1 MPTAWP
7 AVRLTLLTFSS
18 VSPPTLHTVHD
29 PDLADQI
36 RTALSILTSGRRPEA
51 PAEARQR
58 HIVNVLCDFCG
69 KSFPN
74 SWAYERH
81 RTCTKLKGS
90 LKNRLLLA
98 SYAQSG
104 AIGNPSWYHGNGHA
118 FSKSFTRPQRFLRLD
133 SKISEIS
140 TWPAYF
146 YEISSWVSNF
156 AFFKNL
162 ENMTNTP
169 TGSRIPS
176 GVRHILTYF

>member
-1 MPTAWP
+1 MSQ
-7 AVRLTLLTFSS
+7 LTMMYLRNFLVVAQLT
-18 VSPPTLHTVHD
+18 
-29 PDLADQI
+29 
-36 RTALSILTSGRRPEA
+36 ILFGIFMSAAA

-58 HIVNVLCDFCG
+58 RIVNILWEFCG

-104 AIGNPSWYHGNGHA
+104 AIGNPSWYNGNGHA

-146 YEISSWVSNF
+146 TKSVLGSLILH
-156 AFFKNL
+156 FFWKFGKYD
-162 ENMTNTP
+162 EHP
-169 TGSRIPS
+169 DGIRDPV
-176 GVRHILTYF
+176 GVFVIF